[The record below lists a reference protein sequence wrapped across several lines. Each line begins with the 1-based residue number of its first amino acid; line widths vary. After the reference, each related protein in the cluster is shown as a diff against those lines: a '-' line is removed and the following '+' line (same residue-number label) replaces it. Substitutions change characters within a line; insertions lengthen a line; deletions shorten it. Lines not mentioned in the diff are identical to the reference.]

1 MRHRRSGSASP
12 RATRHAVVFVCEIV
26 RERDGE
32 GIAGVAI
39 DFSTRG
45 LQAVTR
51 ARVLTGEP
59 VRVTFRAPQT
69 GRFLVLRGTVARVV
83 HGRRPGEHGRR
94 LGIEFDAPSARERG
108 LLEDASDRLDVTPFW
123 A

>member
-1 MRHRRSGSASP
+1 M
-12 RATRHAVVFVCEIV
+12 FVCEVV

-32 GIAGVAI
+32 GIAGVAV

-51 ARVLTGEP
+51 SRVLTGEP
-59 VRVTFRAPQT
+59 VRVTFRTPVT

-83 HGRRPGEHGRR
+83 HGRRPGDRGRR
-94 LGIEFDAPSARERG
+94 LGIEFEAPSASDRDR
-108 LLEDASDRLDVTPFW
+108 LEDASDRLDVMPFW